1 MDLVLIIF
9 SLLLI
14 VMSVLPFVKN
24 QHWVF
29 RVPEFMK
36 VQLLVLQGLSIAL
49 NIFLLEK
56 NLWFWVINGVQVA
69 LVVYHF
75 YILIRYTKFY
85 RRKVASH
92 NGNAQTIKVISA
104 NIYQFN
110 TKYEKFHQLIRNY
123 SPDVFI
129 TFESN
134 AAWEEANRTLEKKYP
149 HTQKMTLENTY
160 GMHLY
165 SKIPFDSAQFH
176 FFVAED
182 IPSVEV
188 HFTTSE
194 GNKFVLFGVH
204 PPPPSPTEERTSKER
219 DGDLLALAKRIKAMD
234 LPSLVIGDFNTV
246 AWSDTSI
253 LFRKT
258 SELIDARVGRGILA
272 TFHAKYWFFRVPLD
286 LLFHSPDIMIEKLQ
300 TLEDIGSDHFP
311 IYCAF
316 YLNPSDPTQEDEVKT
331 LDEDEGEEVDELIE
345 EGKKEV
351 TDNRSGHRN

>member
-1 MDLVLIIF
+1 
-9 SLLLI
+9 
-14 VMSVLPFVKN
+14 
-24 QHWVF
+24 
-29 RVPEFMK
+29 
-36 VQLLVLQGLSIAL
+36 
-49 NIFLLEK
+49 
-56 NLWFWVINGVQVA
+56 
-69 LVVYHF
+69 
-75 YILIRYTKFY
+75 
-85 RRKVASH
+85 
-92 NGNAQTIKVISA
+92 
-104 NIYQFN
+104 
-110 TKYEKFHQLIRNY
+110 
-123 SPDVFI
+123 
-129 TFESN
+129 
-134 AAWEEANRTLEKKYP
+134 
-149 HTQKMTLENTY
+149 MTLENTY

-194 GNKFVLFGVH
+194 GHKFALFGVH

-311 IYCAF
+311 IYCEF
-316 YLNPSDPTQEDEVKT
+316 YLNPSDLTQEDEVKT

-345 EGKKEV
+345 EGKNEV
-351 TDNRSGHRN
+351 TDNRSGHRH

>member
-1 MDLVLIIF
+1 
-9 SLLLI
+9 
-14 VMSVLPFVKN
+14 
-24 QHWVF
+24 
-29 RVPEFMK
+29 
-36 VQLLVLQGLSIAL
+36 
-49 NIFLLEK
+49 
-56 NLWFWVINGVQVA
+56 
-69 LVVYHF
+69 
-75 YILIRYTKFY
+75 YTKFY

-92 NGNAQTIKVISA
+92 NANAQTIKVISA

-110 TKYEKFHQLIRNY
+110 SKYEKFHQLIRNY

-134 AAWEEANRTLEKKYP
+134 AAWEKANRTLEKDYP

-219 DGDLLALAKRIKAMD
+219 DGDLLALAKRIKVMD

-311 IYCAF
+311 IYCEF
-316 YLNPSDPTQEDEVKT
+316 YLN
-331 LDEDEGEEVDELIE
+331 
-345 EGKKEV
+345 
-351 TDNRSGHRN
+351 